1 MKRLFRLMMLAAGSR
16 GAHFLVALRASLV
29 GSLAQ
34 AAAYGVLIGLIHE
47 LARPGG
53 DPATAWLWF
62 GAFLALYA
70 VEALCRLGELR
81 FQYEDWA
88 RVMSDLRLGLGEKL
102 RAMPLRELEKRS
114 AGDLS
119 AVIGGNVAYASMAAS
134 YVAFLFLQAA
144 VVPPLVVLVVLVV
157 DWRVGLVLAAML
169 PAALPFVR
177 SIQRRAGTGLR
188 AANAADGAASARI
201 VEYVQGLP
209 VLRAAGQTGA
219 SSRRLDDALRR
230 QTRVMSE
237 SQRSLTMP
245 SIVATASTQLG
256 IIAAVA
262 TGAALVFD
270 ARLSAALLAALALA
284 AVKLAEPL
292 ANAAT
297 MIAVFE
303 LSEASLERIEEVME
317 SEPLP
322 VGDPGA
328 RLDRFDVTLEDVVF
342 RYGPDDPVPVLDGVS
357 LTLPA
362 RSLTALVGPS
372 GSGKTTISKLI
383 TRYADPDS
391 GTVRI
396 GGTDLRLM
404 APTGIHRHVAV
415 VFQDVYLFDDTI
427 RANIAMG
434 RPGATDAE
442 VEEAARA
449 ANVHEFV
456 TRLPR
461 GYDTRVGEV
470 GGALSG
476 GERQRVSIARA
487 ILKDAPIV
495 LLDEPTAA
503 LDSGSEVAV
512 QQAVDALVREK
523 TVLVIAHRLSTVT
536 GADQILVIEDGKVA
550 ERGTHTGLLAA
561 GGRYAAMWAAQTGAR
576 AWRVPRPSAAPSA

>member
-1 MKRLFRLMMLAAGSR
+1 MKRLFRLMMIAAGSR
-16 GAHFLVALRASLV
+16 GERFLASLRASLL

-47 LARPGG
+47 LAQP
-53 DPATAWLWF
+53 DIDSTTAWTWF
-62 GAFLALYA
+62 LAFLLLYTL
-70 VEALCRLGELR
+70 EALCRLGELR

-119 AVIGGNVAYASMAAS
+119 TLVGGNVAYASMGAS
-134 YVAFLFLQAA
+134 HIAFLFVQA
-144 VVPPLVVLVVLVV
+144 VVVPVVVVLIVLVV
-157 DWRVGLVLAAML
+157 DWRVGLVLLATL

-177 SIQRRAGTGLR
+177 GIQRRAGTGLR
-188 AANAADGAASARI
+188 ATNTADGAAASRI

-209 VLRAAGQTGA
+209 VLRAAGQVGE
-219 SSRRLDDALRR
+219 SSRRLDAALKH
-230 QTRVMSE
+230 QTHVMSE
-237 SQRSLTMP
+237 SQKSLTTP
-245 SIVATASTQLG
+245 SIIA
-256 IIAAVA
+256 IAAVQLA
-262 TGAALVFD
+262 IVAAVAVGAALVLD
-270 ARLSAALLAALALA
+270 ANLSAPLLAALAVA

-292 ANAAT
+292 VTATT

-303 LSEASLERIEEVME
+303 LSEASLERIQEVME

-322 VGDPGA
+322 VGDPEA
-328 RLDRFDVTLEDVVF
+328 RIDRFDIAFEDVEF
-342 RYGPDDPVPVLDGVS
+342 HYHPDDPEPVLDRIS
-357 LTLPA
+357 FTLPA

-391 GTVRI
+391 GTIRI
-396 GGTDLRLM
+396 GGTDLRQV
-404 APTGIHRHVAV
+404 APTEIYRHVAV

-427 RANIAMG
+427 RANIAMA
-434 RPGATDAE
+434 RRDATDDE
-442 VEEAARA
+442 VEAAARA

-456 TRLPR
+456 SRLPR
-461 GYDTRVGEV
+461 GYDTRVGEI

-512 QQAVDALVREK
+512 QQAIDALVAHK

-536 GADQILVIEDGKVA
+536 GADQILVIDGGRVA
-550 ERGTHTGLLAA
+550 ERGTHTELLTAQ
-561 GGRYAAMWAAQTGAR
+561 GRYADMWAAQTGAR
-576 AWRVPRPSAAPSA
+576 RWRVAASGT